1 MENSGGYIVVDIDT
15 SIKFCSVKLSD
26 IISRGLRL
34 EASVFDVEAIHAYQ
48 MINNGKY
55 PAVPLIGNKNSLVAR
70 AFYGSRMKRNYV
82 EKNFSN
88 AVGFVGSSEMLAIYP
103 RPVKFMAN
111 TERTNELHVKFG
123 DILISRSGTIGNLTF
138 VGKTLEKLLVSEHA
152 IRIQCR
158 EYPGYVYTF
167 LKSKTGQSLVRSN
180 IYGAVVQEIEPEH
193 LAKIPIP
200 SAPADIMKRI
210 NDIVIQSYNFR
221 DESNQLIDKAT
232 ALLVKELHF
241 PEIQD
246 FDVAL
251 YKKNVSVD
259 TFSVKL
265 SNMSGRVDASYHV
278 PIVDAIV
285 THMKRYAE
293 EVTTVGDCRVSK
305 DVILPPRF
313 ARVYVKEGF
322 GRVLIGGKQLYEL
335 DPSGKKYLSR
345 TKHKALMEKLE
356 VEQNT
361 ILITRSGTIGK
372 VILVPK
378 HWEHWVPSD
387 HIIRVVPANKEIAG
401 YLSIFL
407 ASDYGYP
414 LITRYTYGSVV
425 DEIDDSHVSN
435 IPFPILK
442 NKDVQNQI
450 NDLAL
455 EANEKRYQAY
465 QLEQQ
470 ALKIMNEEVI
480 FAE

>member
-1 MENSGGYIVVDIDT
+1 M
-15 SIKFCSVKLSD
+15 
-26 IISRGLRL
+26 
-34 EASVFDVEAIHAYQ
+34 
-48 MINNGKY
+48 
-55 PAVPLIGNKNSLVAR
+55 
-70 AFYGSRMKRNYV
+70 
-82 EKNFSN
+82 
-88 AVGFVGSSEMLAIYP
+88 
-103 RPVKFMAN
+103 
-111 TERTNELHVKFG
+111 
-123 DILISRSGTIGNLTF
+123 
-138 VGKTLEKLLVSEHA
+138 
-152 IRIQCR
+152 
-158 EYPGYVYTF
+158 
-167 LKSKTGQSLVRSN
+167 
-180 IYGAVVQEIEPEH
+180 
-193 LAKIPIP
+193 AKIPIP

-265 SNMSGRVDASYHV
+265 SNLSGRVDASYHV

-305 DVILPPRF
+305 NVILPPRF